1 MNKQAF
7 LAQLRKELSHIPTTE
22 REEQILFY
30 SEMIDD
36 RMEEGLSEEQ
46 AVAQVGRVED
56 MAAQILA
63 ESVGGERAR
72 PAQKSARRRGRGE
85 TALLILGFPL
95 WLPLLLAAF
104 AVVLA
109 LYVSLWAVLVSLW
122 ACFGALAGSGLGG
135 VVFGVAHIV
144 GGNAPAGLAMLGA
157 ALVCVGLA
165 ILLFWACKAASAGT
179 VRLTKRLAA
188 YIGRR
193 MTKKEGAQ

>member
-1 MNKQAF
+1 MNKHEF
-7 LAQLRKELSHIPTTE
+7 LMLLRKELSHIPPAE

-46 AVAQVGRVED
+46 AVALAGHAEEI
-56 MAAQILA
+56 AAQIA
-63 ESVGGERAR
+63 AERAGDKA
-72 PAQKSARRRGRGE
+72 PHSDKKPARRRRGGE
-85 TALLILGFPL
+85 TALLIMGFPL

-104 AVVLA
+104 AVVLT

-157 ALVCVGLA
+157 ALVCIGLA
-165 ILLFWACKAASAGT
+165 ILLFLACKAATAGT
-179 VRLTKRLAA
+179 VRLTRKLAA
-188 YIGRR
+188 GIRRR